1 VAPRDRGA
9 NLYLT
14 QALDQAAEPH
24 IRALRYGLNVENLP
38 NWEDGRR
45 PPDSTPLTPP
55 KD

>member
-1 VAPRDRGA
+1 VAPTDRGA

-38 NWEDGRR
+38 NREDGRR
-45 PPDSTPLTPP
+45 PLPYTPLTPP